1 MPTYVYHCE
10 ECNEKF
16 EIKQKFSDPPLE
28 RCLVGHEGV
37 RKVFIPAG
45 IIFKGSGWYIKDS
58 KESTNGASKSK
69 SSNQGTK
76 DGEPKESKESS
87 GSTESTTST
96 EESKASDD
104 SSTKTESTES
114 ANAD

>member
-10 ECNEKF
+10 VCDNDF
-16 EIKQKFSDPPLE
+16 EVKQKFSDPPLE

-58 KESTNGASKSK
+58 KGSTNGGSKSK
-69 SSNQGTK
+69 SSDQGSDNGESKASK
-76 DGEPKESKESS
+76 DSTESTDSKASKESSSKTESKESA
-87 GSTESTTST
+87 
-96 EESKASDD
+96 KA
-104 SSTKTESTES
+104 E
-114 ANAD
+114 